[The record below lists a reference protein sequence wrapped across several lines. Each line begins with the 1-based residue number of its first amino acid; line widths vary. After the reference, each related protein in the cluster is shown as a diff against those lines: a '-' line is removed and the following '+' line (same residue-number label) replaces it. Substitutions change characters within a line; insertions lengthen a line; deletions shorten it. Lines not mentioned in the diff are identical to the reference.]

1 MKKLL
6 LAFTFLLN
14 SLLSPAQQ
22 HSCCSMSHATLAFS
36 ALGNDLDFVKA
47 HAEPLP
53 MVYEAKF
60 GNMVSLKVEG
70 GREARAF
77 EAKSGP
83 GTGKVIL
90 LFHEWWGLN
99 DYIIREAEGLAVETG
114 TTVLALDLYDGKVTA
129 DREEAAKLSS
139 GIDQKRVKGILA
151 AGLDYAGKMG
161 KVQTMGW
168 CFGGG
173 WSLQAAILGGKK
185 VVGCVMYY
193 GMPELDT
200 ARLATL
206 EAPVLGIFARK
217 DGFITPAM
225 ADSFSVKMKEVG
237 KSLEIKFYDAVH
249 AFANPSNPQ
258 YDKVAAADARKR
270 AIAFLNA
277 NFPQPKVPVPQKN

>member
-1 MKKLL
+1 MKKYLL
-6 LAFTFLLN
+6 GLSFLF
-14 SLLSPAQQ
+14 STVLSSAQH
-22 HSCCSMSHATLAFS
+22 HSCCSASQATLAF
-36 ALGNDLDFVKA
+36 AELGNDREFVNA

-60 GNMVSLKVEG
+60 GNMVSLKTEG
-70 GREARAF
+70 GKEARAF

-99 DYIIREAEGLAVETG
+99 DYIIREAEGLAAQTG
-114 TTVLALDLYDGKVTA
+114 YTVLALDLFDGKVTT
-129 DREEAAKLSS
+129 DREQASKFASE
-139 GIDQKRVKGILA
+139 IDPNRAQAIIM

-168 CFGGG
+168 SFGGG
-173 WSLQAAILGGKK
+173 RSLQAAILGGDK

-200 ARLATL
+200 ANLAKL

-217 DGFITPAM
+217 DGFITPAL
-225 ADSFSVKMKEVG
+225 ADSFAVKMKEVG
-237 KSLEIKFYDAVH
+237 KPLEIKFYDAVH

-258 YDKVAAADARKR
+258 YDKVATADARKR

-277 NFPQPKVPVPQKN
+277 NFPQPKTPVPQKD